1 MSKRE
6 TLNRH
11 RLIIS
16 KLRRS
21 PSSFEK
27 LKSFIE
33 LESEIIGDNLAFSIR
48 TFQRDIAEIASL
60 YDIEIKYNRSTKLYV
75 IQSEGNVNHNERLME
90 AFETFT
96 ALNLSDG
103 LSNHFIVE
111 KRKPLGTQNLYG
123 MLHAIKNCVAI
134 TFTYEKY
141 FDDFTT
147 NRTVH
152 AIAIKEARYR
162 FYLLALDTKDNKI
175 KAFALD
181 RISDLKIT
189 QQKFLPITNYNPE
202 QTFERSFGIITSSEE
217 QVQKVVLQ
225 LTPSESKYI
234 KSLPL
239 HHSQKL
245 ISETKENS
253 IFEFY
258 LFPTYDFIM
267 ELLSIGEK
275 VKVLAP
281 ESLKNELIKKLTMTI
296 NQYKE

>member
-1 MSKRE
+1 MSKRN

-16 KLRRS
+16 KLRRT
-21 PSSFEK
+21 PTSFEN
-27 LKSFIE
+27 LKQFIE
-33 LESEIIGDNLAFSIR
+33 LESEILGENLSFSIR
-48 TFQRDIAEIASL
+48 TFQRDISEIASL
-60 YDIEIKYNRSTKLYV
+60 YDIEIKCNRSYKQYY
-75 IQSEGNVNHNERLME
+75 IHSEGNMNHNERLME

-111 KRKPLGTQNLYG
+111 KRRPMGTQHLHG
-123 MLHAIKNCVAI
+123 LLHAIKNNLVVN
-134 TFTYEKY
+134 FTYEKY
-141 FDDFTT
+141 FDNFNT
-147 NRTVH
+147 NRTVN

-162 FYLLALDTKDNKI
+162 FYLIAKDTKDDKI

-181 RISDLKIT
+181 RIFDLQIT
-189 QQKFLPITNYNPE
+189 QQKFIPDTNYNVE
-202 QTFERSFGIITSSEE
+202 EAFKHSFGIITGT
-217 QVQKVVLQ
+217 QKIPEKIRLQ
-225 LTPSESKYI
+225 FTPSEAKYI

-245 ISETKENS
+245 VSETPEHS
-253 IFEFY
+253 IFELY

-267 ELLSIGEK
+267 ELLSVGEK

-281 ESLKNELIKKLTMTI
+281 ESLKKEMLNKLEMTI
-296 NQYKE
+296 NQYK

>member
-27 LKSFIE
+27 LKNFIE
-33 LESEIIGDNLAFSIR
+33 LESEIMGDSIAFSIR
-48 TFQRDIAEIASL
+48 TFQRDIVEIASL
-60 YDIEIKYNRSTKLYV
+60 YDIEIKYNRSSKLYA
-75 IQSEGNVNHNERLME
+75 IHSEGNINHNERLME

-96 ALNLSDG
+96 ALNLSDD

-111 KRKPLGTQNLYG
+111 KRKPLGTQHLYG
-123 MLHAIKNCVAI
+123 MLHAIKNSVAI
-134 TFTYEKY
+134 NFTYEKY

-162 FYLLALDTKDNKI
+162 FYLLALDTKDDKI
-175 KAFALD
+175 KAYALD

-189 QQKFLPITNYNPE
+189 QQKFLHITNYNAE
-202 QTFERSFGIITSSEE
+202 QAFIHSFGIIAGDDT
-217 QVQKVVLQ
+217 QPQKIILQ
-225 LTPSESKYI
+225 FTPSEAKYI

-245 ISETKENS
+245 ISEAKENS

-258 LFPTYDFIM
+258 LLPTYDFIM

-281 ESLKNELIKKLTMTI
+281 ESLKKEMIEKLTMTL
-296 NQYKE
+296 NQYK

>member
-6 TLNRH
+6 SLNRH

-16 KLRRS
+16 KLRRA
-21 PSSFEK
+21 PSNFET

-33 LESEIIGDNLAFSIR
+33 LESEILGEPIAFSIR
-48 TFQRDIAEIASL
+48 TFQRDISEIASL
-60 YDIEIKYNRSTKLYV
+60 YDIEIKCNRSTKLYE
-75 IQSEGNVNHNERLME
+75 IQFEGNVNHNERLME

-111 KRKPLGTQNLYG
+111 KRKPLGTQHLYG

-134 TFTYEKY
+134 NFTYEKY
-141 FDDFTT
+141 FEEFTT

-152 AIAIKEARYR
+152 SIAIKEARNR
-162 FYLLALDTKDNKI
+162 FYLLAFDTKDSKI

-181 RISDLKIT
+181 RITELKIT

-202 QTFERSFGIITSSEE
+202 KAFEHSFGIMASNDK
-217 QVQKVVLQ
+217 QPQKIVLQ
-225 LTPSESKYI
+225 FIPNEAKYI

-239 HHSQKL
+239 HHSQML
-245 ISETKENS
+245 INETKENS
-253 IFEFY
+253 IFEFF

-281 ESLKNELIKKLTMTI
+281 ESLKKEMIEKLTMTI
-296 NQYKE
+296 NQYK

>member
-6 TLNRH
+6 ALNRH

-16 KLRRS
+16 KLRRA
-21 PSSFEK
+21 PSNFETM
-27 LKSFIE
+27 KSFIE
-33 LESEIIGDNLAFSIR
+33 LESEILGEPIAFSIR
-48 TFQRDIAEIASL
+48 TFQRDISEIASL
-60 YDIEIKYNRSTKLYV
+60 YDIEIKCNRSTKLYE
-75 IQSEGNVNHNERLME
+75 IQFEGNVNHNERLME

-111 KRKPLGTQNLYG
+111 KRKPLGTQHLYG
-123 MLHAIKNCVAI
+123 MLHAIKNCVVI
-134 TFTYEKY
+134 SFTYEKY
-141 FDDFTT
+141 FDEFTT
-147 NRTVH
+147 NRTVN
-152 AIAIKEARYR
+152 AIAIKEARNR
-162 FYLLALDTKDNKI
+162 FYLLALDTKDDKI

-181 RISDLKIT
+181 RITDLKIM
-189 QQKFLPITNYNPE
+189 QQKFLLITNYNPE
-202 QTFERSFGIITSSEE
+202 IAFEHSFGIMASNDK
-217 QVQKVVLQ
+217 QPQKIVLQ
-225 LTPSESKYI
+225 FTPNEAKYV
-234 KSLPL
+234 KSLPF

-245 ISETKENS
+245 IIETKENS

-281 ESLKNELIKKLTMTI
+281 ESLKKEMIEKLTMTI
-296 NQYKE
+296 NQYK